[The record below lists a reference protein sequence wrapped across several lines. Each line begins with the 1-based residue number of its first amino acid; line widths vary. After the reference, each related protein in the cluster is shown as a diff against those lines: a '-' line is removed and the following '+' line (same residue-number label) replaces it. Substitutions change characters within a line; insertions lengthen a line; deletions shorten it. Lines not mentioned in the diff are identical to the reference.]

1 MSKYSGRGLLASF
14 ENEEDTVDAAPMVE
28 DADNA
33 EAALADAGEVQADIN
48 EAEGVVDQAIEDS
61 ETLETVASQ
70 LESREQSGGATPEEA
85 EMAEITVESI
95 CNRLG
100 IARNPMQSMESF
112 SSRSSR
118 VRATR
123 LSVEGIR
130 EVGDTIWK
138 YIVKIYKKIKEWV
151 LKAWDYLFDARTK
164 LLRRA
169 KALEARVEKVEGT
182 PKESVIQGGFIKDLM
197 VGTAFKGVANTDKA
211 LGEAVKKVKDA
222 AAVRVGDMAAAIADA
237 AGTGAANS
245 TDRIIDV
252 VQKEVDKLA
261 GAVSTKGVG
270 ADVVSKSKSSK
281 EYKVMFAPLG
291 GEVPVVTIPESGAAK
306 GIDLLKLYK
315 KAKVTTEKSY
325 DKVNENFKAPVL
337 KETEMIGAV
346 GKVIAALEEMEDVKK
361 DVNKFRDELEKAIKK
376 LDSVGQAPTKDDS
389 SKEVNKVAKEAGQ
402 VVAVLPRVV
411 SGAITNGSKV
421 ILSYCRAVLDY
432 VQKSA
437 SQYKVENDDE
447 E

>member
-14 ENEEDTVDAAPMVE
+14 ENEEDTVDAAPVVE

-164 LLRRA
+164 LLARA
-169 KALEARVEKVEGT
+169 KALEARLENVEGT

-197 VGTAFKGVANTDKA
+197 VGNSFTGVANADKA

-222 AAVRVGDMAAAIADA
+222 AAVRVGDMATAIAEA

-245 TDRIIDV
+245 PERIISV
-252 VQKEVDKLA
+252 VEGEVNKLA
-261 GAVSTKGVG
+261 DAVSTKGVG
-270 ADVVSKSKSSK
+270 ASVVSKTKSSK
-281 EYKVMFAPLG
+281 NYVIMFAPLG
-291 GEVPVVTIPESGAAK
+291 GDVPVVTIPDKGSAK
-306 GIDLLKLYK
+306 GIELLKLYK

-337 KETEMIGAV
+337 KESDMSNAV
-346 GKVIAALEEMEDVKK
+346 SKVISALEDMEDVKK

-376 LDSVGQAPTKDDS
+376 LDSVGQTA
-389 SKEVNKVAKEAGQ
+389 SKSDANKEANKVAKEAGQ

-421 ILSYCRAVLDY
+421 ILNYCRAVLDY

-437 SQYKVENDDE
+437 AQYKVQDDDE

>member
-14 ENEEDTVDAAPMVE
+14 ESEEDTVDAAPMVE

-169 KALEARVEKVEGT
+169 KALEARVDKIEGT
-182 PKESVIQGGFIKDLM
+182 PKESVIQGNFTQTLTVGNAFGGVQKTGNLKANVDKINKVAEIRIGDGISKVIDDINKGAADAKDL
-197 VGTAFKGVANTDKA
+197 G
-211 LGEAVKKVKDA
+211 
-222 AAVRVGDMAAAIADA
+222 AAVDKSLDEVMGPL
-237 AGTGAANS
+237 S
-245 TDRIIDV
+245 KDV
-252 VQKEVDKLA
+252 
-261 GAVSTKGVG
+261 KGSV
-270 ADVVSKSKSSK
+270 AKAKSNKDY
-281 EYKVMFAPLG
+281 ETVFEAPLG
-291 GEVPVVTIPESGAAK
+291 NDIPVIISTVPAEGATQKEMYKALQKVKVDVVK
-306 GIDLLKLYK
+306 Q
-315 KAKVTTEKSY
+315 TEKFNK
-325 DKVNENFKAPVL
+325 DFKAPVL
-337 KETEMIGAV
+337 SENDMSKALTD
-346 GKVIAALEEMEDVKK
+346 VISALEDLEDTNK
-361 DVNKFRDELEKAIKK
+361 NIGKFRTELDKAIKK
-376 LDSVGQAPTKDDS
+376 LESVGQSPTN
-389 SKEVNKVAKEAGQ
+389 SKETKETNKEVKDIMK
-402 VVAVLPRVV
+402 AV
-411 SGAITNGSKV
+411 GAIPRISSGVLTKGVKV
-421 ILSYCRAVLDY
+421 ILEYCRSVMDY

-437 SQYKVENDDE
+437 AQYKVEDDDE

>member
-164 LLRRA
+164 LLARA
-169 KALEARVEKVEGT
+169 KALEARLEKVEG
-182 PKESVIQGGFIKDLM
+182 K
-197 VGTAFKGVANTDKA
+197 
-211 LGEAVKKVKDA
+211 
-222 AAVRVGDMAAAIADA
+222 
-237 AGTGAANS
+237 
-245 TDRIIDV
+245 
-252 VQKEVDKLA
+252 
-261 GAVSTKGVG
+261 
-270 ADVVSKSKSSK
+270 
-281 EYKVMFAPLG
+281 
-291 GEVPVVTIPESGAAK
+291 
-306 GIDLLKLYK
+306 
-315 KAKVTTEKSY
+315 
-325 DKVNENFKAPVL
+325 
-337 KETEMIGAV
+337 IG
-346 GKVIAALEEMEDVKK
+346 
-361 DVNKFRDELEKAIKK
+361 
-376 LDSVGQAPTKDDS
+376 
-389 SKEVNKVAKEAGQ
+389 
-402 VVAVLPRVV
+402 
-411 SGAITNGSKV
+411 
-421 ILSYCRAVLDY
+421 RAHV
-432 VQKSA
+432 
-437 SQYKVENDDE
+437 
-447 E
+447 

>member
-169 KALEARVEKVEGT
+169 KALEARLEKVEGT

-197 VGTAFKGVANTDKA
+197 VGNSFTGVENTKTALAA
-211 LGEAVKKVKDA
+211 AVSKVNDA
-222 AAVRVGDMAAAIADA
+222 AAVRIGDMATKIADE
-237 AGTGAANS
+237 AGTGAAGS
-245 TDRIIDV
+245 KDRIISV
-252 VQKEVDKLA
+252 VQAEVDALSQE
-261 GAVSTKGVG
+261 VSTSGVQSN
-270 ADVVSKSKSSK
+270 VISKAKNSK
-281 EYKVMFAPLG
+281 EYVIMFAPLG
-291 GEVPVVTIPESGAAK
+291 GEVPVISLPAK
-306 GIDLLKLYK
+306 GTATGIDALKLYK

-337 KETEMIGAV
+337 KEADMSEAV
-346 GKVIAALEEMEDVKK
+346 GKVISALEEMEDVKK
-361 DVNKFRDELEKAIKK
+361 NVNKFRDELEKAIKK
-376 LDSVGQAPTKDDS
+376 LDSVGQTPTKDNT
-389 SKEVNKVAKEAGQ
+389 SKEINKVAKEAGQ

-421 ILSYCRAVLDY
+421 ILNYCRAVLDY

-437 SQYKVENDDE
+437 AQYKVEADDE

>member
-169 KALEARVEKVEGT
+169 KALEARIDKVEGT
-182 PKESVIQGGFIKDLM
+182 PKESVIQGNFTQALTVDNSFGGVKKTGNLKTNVDKINKVAEIRIGDGISKVIDDINKGTADAKDLGATVDASLDEGM
-197 VGTAFKGVANTDKA
+197 GPLSKDIKSSVAKAKSNKDYETVFEVPLGNDMPVIISTVAPAGATMKERYKILQKVKVDVVKQTDKFN
-211 LGEAVKKVKDA
+211 KD
-222 AAVRVGDMAAAIADA
+222 
-237 AGTGAANS
+237 
-245 TDRIIDV
+245 
-252 VQKEVDKLA
+252 
-261 GAVSTKGVG
+261 
-270 ADVVSKSKSSK
+270 
-281 EYKVMFAPLG
+281 
-291 GEVPVVTIPESGAAK
+291 
-306 GIDLLKLYK
+306 
-315 KAKVTTEKSY
+315 
-325 DKVNENFKAPVL
+325 FKAPVL
-337 KETEMIGAV
+337 SESDMSKAMTD
-346 GKVIAALEEMEDVKK
+346 VISALEDLEDTNK
-361 DVNKFRDELEKAIKK
+361 NIGKFRTELDKAIKK
-376 LDSVGQAPTKDDS
+376 LESVGQSPVN
-389 SKEVNKVAKEAGQ
+389 SKETKETNKEVKE
-402 VVAVLPRVV
+402 VMKAV
-411 SGAITNGSKV
+411 GAIPRISSGVLTKGVKV
-421 ILSYCRAVLDY
+421 ILEYCRSVMDY

-437 SQYKVENDDE
+437 AQYKVEDDDE

>member
-164 LLRRA
+164 LLARA
-169 KALEARVEKVEGT
+169 KALEARLENVEGT

-197 VGTAFKGVANTDKA
+197 VGNEFTDVKNTKTELA
-211 LGEAVKKVKDA
+211 AAVKKVKDA
-222 AAVRVGDMAAAIADA
+222 AAVRVGDMAAAIADS
-237 AGTGAANS
+237 AGTGTANS
-245 TDRIIDV
+245 PERIIDV
-252 VQKEVDKLA
+252 VKGEVDKLA
-261 GAVSTKGVG
+261 AAVSTSGVK
-270 ADVVSKSKSSK
+270 ASVISKTKSSK
-281 EYKVMFAPLG
+281 NYVIMFAPLG
-291 GEVPVVTIPESGAAK
+291 GYVPVVTIPEPGSAK

-315 KAKVTTEKSY
+315 KAKVTIEKSY

-337 KETEMIGAV
+337 KEADMTEAV
-346 GKVIAALEEMEDVKK
+346 GKVISALEDMEDVKK

-376 LDSVGQAPTKDDS
+376 LDSVGQTA
-389 SKEVNKVAKEAGQ
+389 SKSDANKEANKVAKEAGQ

-421 ILSYCRAVLDY
+421 ILNYCRAVLDY

-437 SQYKVENDDE
+437 AQYKVEDDDE

>member
-169 KALEARVEKVEGT
+169 KALEARVDKVEGT
-182 PKESVIQGGFIKDLM
+182 PKEAVIQGSFVEPLSTKAGFEGIKNAANLADCVKAINDTAKVRIGDEVGAAVTALETKANDGAEKVKAVIDKIFTSLGVDVKGKISKPKDDKNYKSVFDKDL
-197 VGTAFKGVANTDKA
+197 GN
-211 LGEAVKKVKDA
+211 
-222 AAVRVGDMAAAIADA
+222 
-237 AGTGAANS
+237 
-245 TDRIIDV
+245 
-252 VQKEVDKLA
+252 
-261 GAVSTKGVG
+261 
-270 ADVVSKSKSSK
+270 
-281 EYKVMFAPLG
+281 
-291 GEVPVVTIPESGAAK
+291 EVPVIVASGDFSAAPTDKESGK
-306 GIDLLKLYK
+306 VYL
-315 KAKVTTEKSY
+315 KAKVEVVKQVTKFNK
-325 DKVNENFKAPVL
+325 DFKAKVL
-337 KETEMIGAV
+337 TESEMSTAISAV
-346 GKVIAALEEMEDVKK
+346 VSALEDLEETNKDIKK
-361 DVNKFRDELEKAIKK
+361 YQSELEKAIKK
-376 LDSVGQAPTKDDS
+376 FESVGQSPSNDTA
-389 SKEVNKVAKEAGQ
+389 SKEANKAAKEMMKALTAIPRLTSGI
-402 VVAVLPRVV
+402 LTSGTRVV
-411 SGAITNGSKV
+411 LN
-421 ILSYCRAVLDY
+421 YCRSAMDY

-437 SQYKVENDDE
+437 AQYKNNDEDDGD
-447 E
+447 

>member
-182 PKESVIQGGFIKDLM
+182 PKESVIQGSFIKDLM

-237 AGTGAANS
+237 TGTGAANS

-337 KETEMIGAV
+337 KEAEMIGAV
-346 GKVIAALEEMEDVKK
+346 GKVIAALEDMEDVKK

>member
-28 DADNA
+28 EADNA
-33 EAALADAGEVQADIN
+33 EAALADAAEVQADIN
-48 EAEGVVDQAIEDS
+48 EAESVVDQAVEDS

-100 IARNPMQSMESF
+100 ISRNPMQSMESF

-169 KALEARVEKVEGT
+169 KALEAHVDKVEGT
-182 PKESVIQGGFIKDLM
+182 PKESVIQGNFVQALTSGNSFVGVKTTANLKTNVDKINKVAEIRIGDGISKVIDDINKGSASGGDLGDH
-197 VGTAFKGVANTDKA
+197 VNGT
-211 LGEAVKKVKDA
+211 LEE
-222 AAVRVGDMAAAIADA
+222 I
-237 AGTGAANS
+237 TGALSKDVKESVAKAKSNKEYATIFEAPLGNDIPVMIS
-245 TDRIIDV
+245 TNIGDDRTR
-252 VQKEVDKLA
+252 KEY
-261 GAVSTKGVG
+261 
-270 ADVVSKSKSSK
+270 
-281 EYKVMFAPLG
+281 YKVMQKVKV
-291 GEVPVVTIPESGAAK
+291 EVVKQT
-306 GIDLLKLYK
+306 
-315 KAKVTTEKSY
+315 
-325 DKVNENFKAPVL
+325 DKFNKDFKAPVL
-337 KETEMIGAV
+337 SENDMSKALTD
-346 GKVIAALEEMEDVKK
+346 VISALEDLEDTNK
-361 DVNKFRDELEKAIKK
+361 NIGKFRTELDKAIKK
-376 LDSVGQAPTKDDS
+376 LESVGQTPVSNKETK
-389 SKEVNKVAKEAGQ
+389 ELNKEAKDMMKALG
-402 VVAVLPRVV
+402 AVPRIS
-411 SGAITNGSKV
+411 SGVMTKGVKV
-421 ILSYCRAVLDY
+421 ILDYCRSVMDY

-437 SQYKVENDDE
+437 AQYKADEDDE
-447 E
+447 D

>member
-14 ENEEDTVDAAPMVE
+14 ENEEDVVDAAPVVE

-169 KALEARVEKVEGT
+169 KALEARVDKIEGT
-182 PKESVIQGGFIKDLM
+182 PKESVIQGSFIKDLM
-197 VGTAFKGVANTDKA
+197 VGNSFTGVKNTEKA
-211 LGEAVKKVKDA
+211 LDAAVSKVKEA
-222 AAVRVGDMAAAIADA
+222 AATRVGDMAEAIATAA
-237 AGTGAANS
+237 AGEEANS
-245 TDRIIDV
+245 EERIISV
-252 VQKEVDKLA
+252 VDAEVNKLA
-261 GAVSTKGVG
+261 DAVSTKNVE
-270 ADVVSKSKSSK
+270 ASVISKTKSSK
-281 EYKVMFAPLG
+281 NYVIMFAPLG
-291 GEVPVVTIPESGAAK
+291 AEVPVITIPAPGTAK
-306 GIDLLKLYK
+306 GIELLKLYK
-315 KAKVTTEKSY
+315 KAKVATEKSY

-337 KETEMIGAV
+337 KESEMSGAV
-346 GKVIAALEEMEDVKK
+346 GKVIAALENMEDVKK
-361 DVNKFRDELEKAIKK
+361 DVNKFRTELEKAIKK
-376 LDSVGQAPTKDDS
+376 LDSVGQTPTKNDA
-389 SKEVNKVAKEAGQ
+389 SKGINKTAKEAGQ

-421 ILSYCRAVLDY
+421 ILNYCRAVLDY

-437 SQYKVENDDE
+437 AQYKVEDVDE
-447 E
+447 D

>member
-164 LLRRA
+164 LLARA
-169 KALEARVEKVEGT
+169 KALEARLEKVEGT

-197 VGTAFKGVANTDKA
+197 VGNNFTGVENTKTALDA
-211 LGEAVKKVKDA
+211 AVKKVKAA
-222 AAVRVGDMAAAIADA
+222 AAVRVGDMATKIATA
-237 AGTGAANS
+237 TQNEAANS
-245 TDRIIDV
+245 KERIVSV
-252 VQKEVDKLA
+252 VQGEIDALVD
-261 GAVSTKGVG
+261 GISTKGAENG
-270 ADVVSKSKSSK
+270 AIAKPKGGK
-281 EYKVMFAPLG
+281 GYLVMFAPLG
-291 GEVPVVTIPESGAAK
+291 AEVPVILMPAK
-306 GIDLLKLYK
+306 GSIQGADALKLYK
-315 KAKVTTEKSY
+315 KAKVVTEKSY
-325 DKVNENFKAPVL
+325 DKVNENFKAKVL
-337 KETEMIGAV
+337 EEADMSGAV
-346 GKVIAALEEMEDVKK
+346 SKVISALEDMEDVKK

-376 LDSVGQAPTKDDS
+376 LDSVGQTPTKDATNKD
-389 SKEVNKVAKEAGQ
+389 VNKVAKEAGQ

-421 ILSYCRAVLDY
+421 ILNYCRAVLDY

-437 SQYKVENDDE
+437 AQYKVEEDDE
-447 E
+447 D

>member
-169 KALEARVEKVEGT
+169 KALEARIDKVEGT
-182 PKESVIQGGFIKDLM
+182 PKESVIQGNFTQALTVGNSFGGVKTTGNLKTNVDKINKVAEIRIGDGISKVIDDVNKGNIDAKAIGDAVNGSLEGIMGAISKDIKDS
-197 VGTAFKGVANTDKA
+197 VAKA
-211 LGEAVKKVKDA
+211 
-222 AAVRVGDMAAAIADA
+222 
-237 AGTGAANS
+237 
-245 TDRIIDV
+245 
-252 VQKEVDKLA
+252 
-261 GAVSTKGVG
+261 
-270 ADVVSKSKSSK
+270 KSNK
-281 EYKVMFAPLG
+281 EYVTIFEAPLG
-291 GEVPVVTIPESGAAK
+291 NDIPVMIATNIGDDASRKEF
-306 GIDLLKLYK
+306 YK
-315 KAKVTTEKSY
+315 AMQKVKVDVVKQA
-325 DKVNENFKAPVL
+325 DKFNKDFKAPVL
-337 KETEMIGAV
+337 SENEMSKALTD
-346 GKVIAALEEMEDVKK
+346 VISALEDLEDTNK
-361 DVNKFRDELEKAIKK
+361 NIGKFRTELDKAIKK
-376 LDSVGQAPTKDDS
+376 LESVGQSPTNSKET
-389 SKEVNKVAKEAGQ
+389 KEVNKEVKDVMKA
-402 VVAVLPRVV
+402 L
-411 SGAITNGSKV
+411 GAIPRISSGIMTKGVKV
-421 ILSYCRAVLDY
+421 ILEYCRSVMDY

-437 SQYKVENDDE
+437 AQYKVEDDGE

>member
-164 LLRRA
+164 LLARA
-169 KALEARVEKVEGT
+169 KALEARLEKVEGT
-182 PKESVIQGGFIKDLM
+182 PKESAIQGGFIKDLM
-197 VGTAFKGVANTDKA
+197 VGNSFTGVENTNTALAA
-211 LGEAVKKVKDA
+211 AVKKVKDA

-237 AGTGAANS
+237 TGTGAANS
-245 TDRIIDV
+245 TERIISV
-252 VQKEVDKLA
+252 VEGKVNELA
-261 GAVSTKGVG
+261 AAVSDSSANSSVI
-270 ADVVSKSKSSK
+270 SKAKSSK
-281 EYKVMFAPLG
+281 DYKIMFAPLG
-291 GEVPVVTIPESGAAK
+291 GEVPVVTIPVAGSAQ
-306 GIDLLKLYK
+306 GIELLKLYK

-337 KETEMIGAV
+337 KEAEMSGAV
-346 GKVIAALEEMEDVKK
+346 GKIIAALEDMEDVKK
-361 DVNKFRDELEKAIKK
+361 EVNKFRNELEKAIKK
-376 LDSVGQAPTKDDS
+376 LDSVGQTPVKDDA
-389 SKEVNKVAKEAGQ
+389 SKEINKTAKEAGQ

-421 ILSYCRAVLDY
+421 ILNYCRAVLDY

-437 SQYKVENDDE
+437 AQYKVQDDDE